1 MNILQILR
9 KNYFLQL
16 AVLTVMLC
24 GCNTA
29 KQLPLAPDNN
39 SLLWQISGKGL
50 KTPSYLYG
58 TIHLI
63 PKADF
68 FVTPSTRE
76 ALLRSQQVT
85 FEIDVKDMTNP
96 MKLLGLLGKL
106 KMTGNQK
113 ICDFLTQDE
122 CTQLKKKL
130 EAKGIPFAMFE
141 RTKPLFLSSLVSG
154 EDTEGG
160 DKNVFGGSG
169 KTVSYELEFMKIV
182 NEENKKIK
190 DKNLKKQT
198 SGLETIEL
206 QMAIFDSIP
215 YTEQAK
221 MLLQAINSKEDSK
234 GSFQQLVSLY
244 KTQNVEAMSELMQS
258 EEAGIGNYQNLFI
271 GKRNRTWIPQMAT
284 LMQQKTVFFAVGAGH
299 LGGTEG
305 VIKLLREAGYT
316 VQALK

>member
-1 MNILQILR
+1 MNILQVLR
-9 KNYFLQL
+9 KNYFLQIAFL
-16 AVLTVMLC
+16 MAILW
-24 GCNTA
+24 GCNTT
-29 KQLPLAPDNN
+29 KQLPLATDNN

-50 KTPSYLYG
+50 QTPSYLYG
-58 TIHLI
+58 TIHII
-63 PKADF
+63 PKEDF
-68 FVTPSTRE
+68 FITPTTRE

-85 FEIDVKDMTNP
+85 FEIDVKDMMNP

-113 ICDFLTQDE
+113 ICDFLTQEE
-122 CTQLKKKL
+122 CSQLKKKL
-130 EAKGIPFAMFE
+130 EAKGIPFSMFE
-141 RTKPLFLSSLVSG
+141 RTKPLFLSSIVSG
-154 EDTEGG
+154 DGTEGG
-160 DKNVFGGSG
+160 DGNLLEGTG
-169 KTVSYELEFMKIV
+169 KTVSYELEFMKII
-182 NEENKKIK
+182 NAENKKIK
-190 DKNLKKQT
+190 EKGQKKQT

-215 YTEQAK
+215 YAEQAK
-221 MLLQAINSKEDSK
+221 MLVEALNSKADSK
-234 GSFQQLVSLY
+234 GSFKQLVALY
-244 KTQNVEAMSELMQS
+244 KSQNVEAMSELMQS

-271 GKRNRTWIPQMAT
+271 GKRNRTWIPQMQT